1 MIKPL
6 PLITYPNPILKQKSQ
21 PVAKIDAEIKTLVE
35 QMFST
40 MYHEG
45 GIGLAAVQVGVLK
58 RIIVCDLTYEI
69 KNHHHHHHHHENC
82 HHDLEITKQ
91 TQQCFI
97 NPVIIKSSSE
107 TSVCKEGCLSFPEIR
122 ADVTRPKTV
131 VVSYL
136 NLDGEQQQIE
146 LTDLASTCIQHEID
160 HLNGIVFV
168 DYLSKLKRDI
178 LLKKIL
184 KNGKF

>member
-21 PVAKIDAEIKTLVE
+21 PVLEINQEIKNLAE
-35 QMFST
+35 KMFST
-40 MYHEG
+40 MYHER

-58 RIIVCDLTYEI
+58 KMIVCDLTYEI
-69 KNHHHHHHHHENC
+69 KNYHHHHHENC
-82 HHDLEITKQ
+82 QHDLEIINS

-97 NPVIIKSSSE
+97 NPVIIQSSSE
-107 TSVCKEGCLSFPEIR
+107 TSVCKEGCLSFPDIR
-122 ADVTRPKTV
+122 ADVIRPKTV

-136 NLDGEQQQIE
+136 NLDGIQQQIE

-168 DYLSKLKRDI
+168 DYLSKLKKDI
-178 LLKKIL
+178 LLKKLL
-184 KNGKF
+184 KNGKL

>member
-6 PLITYPNPILKQKSQ
+6 SLITYPNPILKQKSQ
-21 PVAKIDAEIKTLVE
+21 PVLEINQEIKNLVE
-35 QMFST
+35 KMFST

-58 RIIVCDLTYEI
+58 RIIVCDLTYKI
-69 KNHHHHHHHHENC
+69 KNHHHHENC
-82 HHDLEITKQ
+82 NHDLEIINS

-97 NPVIIKSSSE
+97 NPTIISSSAQ
-107 TSVCKEGCLSFPEIR
+107 TTVCKEGCLSFPNIR
-122 ADVTRPKTV
+122 ADITRPKSV
-131 VVSYL
+131 VVAYL
-136 NLDGEQQQIE
+136 DLQGKQQQIE
-146 LTDLASTCIQHEID
+146 LTDLSSTCIQHEID

-168 DYLSKLKRDI
+168 DYLSKLKQNI

-184 KNGKF
+184 KHFKNSEN

>member
-21 PVAKIDAEIKTLVE
+21 PVLEINQEIKNLAE
-35 QMFST
+35 RMFST
-40 MYHEG
+40 MYHQG

-69 KNHHHHHHHHENC
+69 ENHHHHHHHHENC
-82 HHDLEITKQ
+82 HHDLEISNS

-97 NPVIIKSSSE
+97 NPIIISSSAK
-107 TSVCKEGCLSFPEIR
+107 TAVCKEGCLSFPNIKVDVIR
-122 ADVTRPKTV
+122 PETV
-131 VVSYL
+131 VISYL
-136 NLDGEQQQIE
+136 DLEGKQQQIE

-168 DYLSKLKRDI
+168 DYLSKLKKDI
-178 LLKKIL
+178 LLKKLL
-184 KNGKF
+184 KNGKL

>member
-21 PVAKIDAEIKTLVE
+21 PVLEINQEIKNLVE
-35 QMFST
+35 KMFST

-58 RIIVCDLTYEI
+58 RIIVCDLTYKI
-69 KNHHHHHHHHENC
+69 KNHHHHHHENC
-82 HHDLEITKQ
+82 NHDLEIINS

-97 NPVIIKSSSE
+97 NPVIVSSSAE
-107 TSVCKEGCLSFPEIR
+107 TETCKEGCLSFPEIR
-122 ADVTRPKTV
+122 ADVTRPRTV
-131 VVSYL
+131 IVSYL
-136 NLDGEQQQIE
+136 NLDGTQQEIE
-146 LTDLASTCIQHEID
+146 LTNLASTCIQHEID

-168 DYLSKLKRDI
+168 DYLSKLKKDI

-184 KNGKF
+184 KNGKL

>member
-6 PLITYPNPILKQKSQ
+6 PIITYPNPILKQKSQ
-21 PVAKIDAEIKTLVE
+21 PVVEIDEKIKTLVE

-40 MYHEG
+40 MYHER

-58 RIIVCDLTYEI
+58 RVVICDLTYEI
-69 KNHHHHHHHHENC
+69 NHHHNHHNENWN
-82 HHDLEITKQ
+82 HDLEISNK

-107 TSVCKEGCLSFPEIR
+107 TSVCKEGCLSFPDIR

-160 HLNGIVFV
+160 HLNGVVFV
-168 DYLSKLKRDI
+168 DYLSKLKKDI

>member
-82 HHDLEITKQ
+82 HHDLEI
-91 TQQCFI
+91 
-97 NPVIIKSSSE
+97 
-107 TSVCKEGCLSFPEIR
+107 
-122 ADVTRPKTV
+122 
-131 VVSYL
+131 
-136 NLDGEQQQIE
+136 
-146 LTDLASTCIQHEID
+146 
-160 HLNGIVFV
+160 
-168 DYLSKLKRDI
+168 
-178 LLKKIL
+178 
-184 KNGKF
+184 